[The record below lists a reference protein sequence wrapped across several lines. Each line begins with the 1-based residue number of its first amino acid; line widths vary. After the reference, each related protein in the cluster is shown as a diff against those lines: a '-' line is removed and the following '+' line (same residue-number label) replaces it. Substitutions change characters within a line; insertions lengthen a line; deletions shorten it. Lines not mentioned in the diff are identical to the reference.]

1 MENNAEDI
9 CSSYFNPALFN
20 NLRDTFLVT
29 NFRSFCYIV
38 AAGSNGRLAKA
49 IKTFLKILFLFSN
62 YCTTVLL
69 ILNLFCIA
77 GLGLI
82 DLLINQPYGT
92 CVLHNIPPLS
102 EKNGKLYI

>member
-1 MENNAEDI
+1 MQKISA
-9 CSSYFNPALFN
+9 AAVMFN

-29 NFRSFCYIV
+29 NFRSFCYNV
-38 AAGSNGRLAKA
+38 AAGSNGCTAKA

-69 ILNLFCIA
+69 ILFLFRIA

-82 DLLINQPYGT
+82 DFIN
-92 CVLHNIPPLS
+92 
-102 EKNGKLYI
+102 